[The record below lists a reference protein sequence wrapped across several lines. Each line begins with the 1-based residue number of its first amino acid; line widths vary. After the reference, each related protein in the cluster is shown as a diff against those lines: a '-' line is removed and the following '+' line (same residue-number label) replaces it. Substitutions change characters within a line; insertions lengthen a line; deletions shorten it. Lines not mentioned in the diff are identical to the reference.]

1 MTLFSNYIALV
12 FTVIL
17 IALVFFSHASGSSR
31 FVSARFPCYTCV
43 VVGYL
48 QNSIL
53 SVVVMLSFSA
63 VSRSRSPHPSLVVAA
78 EIRQD
83 EKTHLR
89 WYFSIGVT
97 CFQKLYNY
105 YGKYLFRQFSNTLS
119 KIIFVSCCRPLDG
132 FQKLFSEKRSTGS
145 KIQNSGRA
153 PCVHQLSDKLLSSEN
168 YLFGWSDFVKAAG
181 HAAFKNA

>member
-1 MTLFSNYIALV
+1 MSAYTLFSNYIALV
-12 FTVIL
+12 FTVL

-53 SVVVMLSFSA
+53 IVVVMISFCDFSLA
-63 VSRSRSPHPSLVVAA
+63 ISKPSLVVAA

-105 YGKYLFRQFSNTLS
+105 YGKSLFRQFSNTLS
-119 KIIFVSCCRPLDG
+119 KIIFVSCCRPLDD
-132 FQKLFSEKRSTGS
+132 FQNHFSEKRSTGS
-145 KIQNSGRA
+145 KFQTLVELPACACCPTSCCHPKIIFSDDLILSRA
-153 PCVHQLSDKLLSSEN
+153 V
-168 YLFGWSDFVKAAG
+168 G
-181 HAAFKNA
+181 HAAFF